1 MPTLEDINGL
11 AGGLATDPQLREALS
26 RGGVGLW
33 SWDLSSDRFLADEAT
48 RTLWGLQW
56 RGEIPAERILD
67 SVHPADAGRVRT
79 MAEAAREGDDE
90 ADIVFRVRRPSGEMR
105 WTRVRAH
112 VSDSIE
118 GRRLVGVAI
127 DITEKMRAESAL
139 SATEARLQRAQV
151 LGGAHPFEWDA
162 RTDTLV
168 AAPAFKALYGLAPD
182 EPMSLSAFLSRVH
195 PDDRERVE
203 EDQVR
208 LIAAPGPYESE
219 FRVILPNGAVRWIL
233 SRGESVRDG
242 DGDGAPSGIAGIA
255 IDITARKEV
264 EEELRQSKREARTRF
279 REVRALYQH
288 APVGLALLDLD
299 MRFVRVNEFLRD
311 ITGLETEEHVGR
323 PVFEVLP
330 DLREAL
336 EPVLWQVAVTKE
348 PVRNVEVEGGTP
360 RAPDAKMW
368 WRLHVYYLS
377 DDYGATP
384 GIGLVAEDVTAQK
397 RAEGARDL
405 LARELSHRIK
415 NLFAVVSSLVSLSA
429 RGNDALKDFARTIRG
444 RIEALGRA
452 HDYVRPVEWEA
463 GAGAPSRSLHGL
475 LAELLRPYREEGPE
489 RVRVAGD
496 DVPIGPSA
504 ATALGL
510 ALHEFATNAVKYG
523 ALSEPEGCVDIACRG
538 GEEMFEFVWTERG
551 GPPVSR
557 PPTAEGFG
565 SLLARRS
572 ITGDLGGTLDADWA
586 PEGLTLRVTM
596 PAERLTA

>member
-1 MPTLEDINGL
+1 MPALEDINGL
-11 AGGLATDPQLREALS
+11 TGGPRTDPQLREALS

-33 SWDLSSDRFLADEAT
+33 SWDLTSDRFFADEVT
-48 RTLWGLQW
+48 RSLWGLQW
-56 RGEIPAERILD
+56 RGEVPSERVLD
-67 SVHPADAGRVRT
+67 SVHPADAERVRT
-79 MAEAAREGDDE
+79 MAEAARDGDGE
-90 ADIVFRVRRPSGEMR
+90 ADLTFRVRRPTGEVR

-127 DITEKMRAESAL
+127 DITERMRAESAL
-139 SATEARLQRAQV
+139 TATEARLQRAQA
-151 LGGAHPFEWDA
+151 LGGALPFEWDA
-162 RTDTLV
+162 RTDTIV
-168 AAPAFKALYGLAPD
+168 AAPAFKALYGLSPD
-182 EPMSLSAFLSRVH
+182 EPMSMAVFLSRVH
-195 PDDRERVE
+195 LEDRERVE

-219 FRVILPNGAVRWIL
+219 FRVVLPSGAVRWIL

-242 DGDGAPSGIAGIA
+242 DGTPSGIAGIA
-255 IDITARKEV
+255 IDITARKAV

-299 MRFVRVNEFLRD
+299 LRFVRVNEFLRD

-323 PVFEVLP
+323 PLFAILP
-330 DLREAL
+330 DLRAAL
-336 EPVLWQVAVTKE
+336 EPVLRQVIATGE

-360 RAPDAKMW
+360 RAPDAKVW

-397 RAEGARDL
+397 RAEHARDL

-415 NLFAVVSSLVSLSA
+415 NLFAVVASIVSLSA
-429 RGNDALKDFARTIRG
+429 RGNDALKDFARTVRA

-452 HDYVRPVEWEA
+452 HDYVRPAEWDV
-463 GAGAPSRSLHGL
+463 GAGGASRTLHGL
-475 LAELLRPYREEGPE
+475 LDGLLRPYQEQAPE
-489 RVRVAGD
+489 RVRITGD
-496 DVPIGPSA
+496 DPAIGSGA

-523 ALSEPEGCVDIACRG
+523 ALSEPGGAVEIACRG
-538 GEEMFEFVWTERG
+538 GETTFELVWTERG
-551 GPPVSR
+551 GPPVSG
-557 PPTAEGFG
+557 PPANEGFG

-572 ITGDLGGTLDADWA
+572 ITGDLGGTLDMDWA

-596 PAERLTA
+596 PAERLEA